1 MGGGIAQV
9 LALHG
14 YKVALGDV
22 DGGTAERARIRL
34 VAQARE
40 FEARGLFPED
50 AAEVIEGNLAAADSI
65 EEAVAAADYIAE
77 AVPEEP
83 SLKADILRRISAAAP
98 PRAVIG
104 TNTSAI
110 AIGELAQSVERPE
123 RFLGVHW
130 MNPAPFIPGVELIPG
145 PDTNPD
151 VLDLAEQLIRA
162 LGKTPARVADTPGFV
177 ANRLQFALYK
187 EAAQIVDDG
196 VATPEQIDAV
206 VSNTFGFRLALFGPF
221 AIGDMAGLD
230 VYESSYRTLEKAYGE
245 RFAAPPP
252 LNRTASPWDSS
263 AKSWPRSGARC
274 APRRITLRRVS
285 SGSKGPASSSAAM
298 ASRASTANRV
308 TAASM
313 CAALP
318 KNRSPT
324 MPFPATTST
333 RSASAVGTSAAPSRA
348 RPK

>member
-1 MGGGIAQV
+1 MASTDTITTTAVVGSGYMGGGIAQV
-9 LALHG
+9 LASHG

-22 DGGTAERARIRL
+22 DGDTAERARARL
-34 VAQARE
+34 IEQARG
-40 FEARGLFPED
+40 FEAHGLFPD
-50 AAEVIEGNLAAADSI
+50 GAAQTIEGNLTAAGSI
-65 EEAVAAADYIAE
+65 EEAVVAADYIAE

-83 SLKADILRRISAAAP
+83 ALKAAILRRISAAAL

-110 AIGELAQSVERPE
+110 PIGELAQSVDTPE

-145 PDTNPD
+145 PDTDPD
-151 VLDLAEQLIRA
+151 VLNLAEELIRA

-196 VATPEQIDAV
+196 AATPEQIDAV

-245 RFAAPPP
+245 RFAVPET
-252 LNRTASPWDSS
+252 LTATVKNGNLGL
-263 AKSWPRSGARC
+263 KSGQGFLDIDPADRPALLAYRDNAYARLSH
-274 APRRITLRRVS
+274 LRAQL
-285 SGSKGPASSSAAM
+285 G
-298 ASRASTANRV
+298 
-308 TAASM
+308 
-313 CAALP
+313 
-318 KNRSPT
+318 
-324 MPFPATTST
+324 
-333 RSASAVGTSAAPSRA
+333 AAPGL
-348 RPK
+348 

>member
-1 MGGGIAQV
+1 MTSIDTITTAAVVGSGYMGGGIAQM

-22 DGGTAERARIRL
+22 DGETAERARVRL
-34 VAQARE
+34 VEQARG
-40 FEARGLFPED
+40 FEGHGLFPAG
-50 AAEVIEGNLAAADSI
+50 AAEVIEGNLAAASSI

-83 SLKADILRRISAAAP
+83 TLKAGILRRISAAAP
-98 PRAVIG
+98 SRAIIG

-110 AIGELAQSVERPE
+110 PIGELAQSVAGPE

-145 PDTNPD
+145 PDTDPA
-151 VLDLAEQLIRA
+151 VLGRAEELILS

-187 EAAQIVDDG
+187 EAVQIVDEG

-230 VYESSYRTLEKAYGE
+230 VYASSFRTLEKAYGE
-245 RFAAPPP
+245 RYAAPEV
-252 LNRTASPWDSS
+252 LVATVKNGNLGL
-263 AKSWPRSGARC
+263 KSGHGFLDIDPADQATLLAYRDNAYARLSQLRAELGQ
-274 APRRITLRRVS
+274 APGL
-285 SGSKGPASSSAAM
+285 
-298 ASRASTANRV
+298 
-308 TAASM
+308 
-313 CAALP
+313 
-318 KNRSPT
+318 
-324 MPFPATTST
+324 
-333 RSASAVGTSAAPSRA
+333 
-348 RPK
+348 